1 MVVSALPGALA
12 SAALAAPLLSG
23 HPLAAWAIR
32 EFFSRVCHQE
42 AARSFWLWGAPVAV
56 CARCLGIYL
65 GAAAGAWLGWSRR
78 TAVRFLAVAAS
89 VNGLDVVTEMAG
101 LHGNWMDVRFLFGL
115 ALGIGMAAVVAA
127 SLGSPLRPAQG
138 FGARLRR
145 RASASTSLALRASFR

>member
-1 MVVSALPGALA
+1 MNWKKKAAVGALPLVLTAMTV
-12 SAALAAPLLSG
+12 AAPALGG

-65 GAAAGAWLGWSRR
+65 GAAAGAWLVWQRR
-78 TAVRFLAVAAS
+78 AAVWFLAVAAI

-101 LHGNWMDVRFLFGL
+101 LHGNWMDVRFVLGL

-127 SLGSPLRPAQG
+127 AEGSPQRHRG
-138 FGARLRR
+138 TERIGA
-145 RASASTSLALRASFR
+145 SC